1 MLSKK
6 INNKK
11 CAPVLLFFNKKII
24 EEDSDD
30 FDIENW
36 LWKSNFGTFW
46 QLTINPKLKIQ
57 SFPLGKYVVGKN
69 FLILY
74 PPFENSTTRIA
85 IALNAKCPPT
95 LAILN
100 GVHWEWL
107 RREGEK
113 TWKHFSNCK
122 GLPISDFPSAV

>member
-1 MLSKK
+1 MCSWIGVLQWKK
-6 INNKK
+6 IEKD
-11 CAPVLLFFNKKII
+11 P
-24 EEDSDD
+24 DD